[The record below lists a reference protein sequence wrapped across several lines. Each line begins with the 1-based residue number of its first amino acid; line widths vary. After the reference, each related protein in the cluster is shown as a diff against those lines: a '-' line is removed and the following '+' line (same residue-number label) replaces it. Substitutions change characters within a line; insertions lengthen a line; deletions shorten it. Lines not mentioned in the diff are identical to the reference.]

1 MKKPWSPDELETL
14 HSMLAEKKT
23 PKEIAAVLG
32 CVRGRVDSRI
42 RQERMT
48 PEQRAIQS
56 KQKAA
61 WFQRHRAGV
70 RAYREQTISSNRP
83 TSELIEEA
91 QQRALAPRSLTS
103 EFFGDPPK
111 GWSALDK
118 RPASPVSME

>member
-1 MKKPWSPDELETL
+1 MKKPWSPSELETL
-14 HSMLAEKKT
+14 HLMLAEKKT

-32 CVRGRVDSRI
+32 CERHRVDSRI

-48 PEQRAIQS
+48 PEQRAIQL

-61 WFQRHRAGV
+61 WFQRHRTGV

-83 TSELIEEA
+83 TCELIEEA
-91 QQRALAPRSLTS
+91 QQRAMAPRSLTS

-111 GWSALDK
+111 GWSALDRK
-118 RPASPVSME
+118 NANG